1 MKPPSTS
8 GASTRPPLA
17 HASPPSRSRVA
28 RVTARVASLTLGL
41 LLAANH
47 AAAGYPTIWTVR
59 NDTGEPWSVRCIGV
73 STGQLGA
80 FDFDSPWLAAGGAYR
95 HAWPNYNEA
104 LGLEGAQYTCAVGD
118 AAGVYTG
125 TRTRFDAGWGENVDL
140 RIVMRDGRPRV
151 ERIVARP

>member
-1 MKPPSTS
+1 MKPLT
-8 GASTRPPLA
+8 AL
-17 HASPPSRSRVA
+17 
-28 RVTARVASLTLGL
+28 VTALTLGL
-41 LLAANH
+41 LLTVNH
-47 AAAGYPTIWTVR
+47 AAAGYPTVWTVR

-80 FDFDSPWLAAGGAYR
+80 FDFNSPRLVAGGTHR
-95 HAWPNYNEA
+95 HAWPDYNEA
-104 LGLEGAQYTCAVGD
+104 LGLEGAQFTCAVGD
-118 AAGVYTG
+118 EAGVYTG